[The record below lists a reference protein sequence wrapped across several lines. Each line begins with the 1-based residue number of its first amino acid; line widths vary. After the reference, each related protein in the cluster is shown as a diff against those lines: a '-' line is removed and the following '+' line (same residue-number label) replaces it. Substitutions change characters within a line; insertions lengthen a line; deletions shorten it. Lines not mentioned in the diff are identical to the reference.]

1 MRNFLGILAVAVALC
16 ATSWAQAQ
24 DQAPPAN
31 PAPASTQP
39 PATTPAPGTTQ
50 TPPTTTPDNSSTTS
64 TQQTTTI
71 PIARKP
77 GPQFPRLELFGG
89 YSFAQAGFFNTGHW
103 AQLNG
108 WNASFGI
115 NLTDHVGF
123 VVEGTEYFGNSKIP
137 TNVRDPFQHCEV
149 NCGPPDGTFNANTR
163 EYNILFGL
171 QFPFHRR
178 ERWTPF
184 GEVMFGHDGVRGEA
198 FYNNVDNYVVSS
210 GLAGIAGAGADYKI
224 NERFALRFKA
234 DYLATHTSFSLLGH
248 KTQDNLRLSVGVVI
262 RSVRKKRRV
271 LEDEPID

>member
-1 MRNFLGILAVAVALC
+1 VRNFLGIMVVAVGLSAS
-16 ATSWAQAQ
+16 SWAQAQ

-31 PAPASTQP
+31 QAPASSQP
-39 PATTPAPGTTQ
+39 PAATPAPNTTQ
-50 TPPTTTPDNSSTTS
+50 TPPSTAPDTSSTTS

-89 YSFAQAGFFNTGHW
+89 YSFAQAGFFNAGHW

-115 NLTDHVGF
+115 NLTNHVGF

-137 TNVRDPFQHCEV
+137 TAVPEPFQNCEV
-149 NCGPPDGTFNANTR
+149 NCPPGPTFNANTR

-198 FYNNVDNYVVSS
+198 FFNNVDNFVVSS
-210 GLAGIAGAGADYKI
+210 GLAAIAGAGADYKI
-224 NERFALRFKA
+224 CDRFALRFKA
-234 DYLATHTSFSLLGH
+234 DYLGTHTSFAEMGH
-248 KTQDNLRLSVGVVI
+248 KTQDNLRLSVGVVV
-262 RSVRKKRRV
+262 RSVRKKKRV
-271 LEDEPID
+271 LEDEPIE

>member
-1 MRNFLGILAVAVALC
+1 MRNFLGILAVTALFC
-16 ATSWAQAQ
+16 ALSFAQAPA
-24 DQAPPAN
+24 QAPPSAPAPDTTQAPPST
-31 PAPASTQP
+31 PAPA
-39 PATTPAPGTTQ
+39 TTQ
-50 TPPTTTPDNSSTTS
+50 TPPATTTS

-71 PIARKP
+71 PIAHKP

-89 YSFAQAGFFNTGHW
+89 YSFAQAGLYNAGHW

-115 NLTDHVGF
+115 NLTDHVG
-123 VVEGTEYFGNSKIP
+123 VIVDGSEYFGNSRIP
-137 TNVRDPFQHCEV
+137 TASPAPFPACV
-149 NCGPPDGTFNANTR
+149 VDCPSGPTFNADTR

-184 GEVMFGHDGVRGEA
+184 GELMFGHDGVRGQS
-198 FYNNVDNYVVSS
+198 FQNNFNESVVSS
-210 GLAGIAGAGADYKI
+210 GLAATAGGGATYKI

-234 DYLATHTSFSLLGH
+234 DYLATHTSFPALGK

-262 RSVRKKRRV
+262 RSVRKKRRT
-271 LEDEPID
+271 LEEEPTE

>member
-16 ATSWAQAQ
+16 ITSWAQAQ

-31 PAPASTQP
+31 QAPATQSS
-39 PATTPAPGTTQ
+39 ATTPATATTQ
-50 TPPTTTPDNSSTTS
+50 TPPSVQPPAASTTS
-64 TQQTTTI
+64 SQETTTI

-115 NLTDHVGF
+115 NLTNHVGF

-137 TNVRDPFQHCEV
+137 TAVPEPFPNCEV
-149 NCGPPDGTFNANTR
+149 NCPPGTTFNADTR
-163 EYNILFGL
+163 EYNFLFGL

-184 GEVMFGHDGVRGEA
+184 GEVMFGHDGVRGQA
-198 FYNNVDNYVVSS
+198 FYNNVQNTVVSS
-210 GLAGIAGAGADYKI
+210 GLAAIAGAGADYKI

-234 DYLATHTSFSLLGH
+234 DYLATHTSFASLGH

-262 RSVRKKRRV
+262 RSVRKKKRV
-271 LEDEPID
+271 LDEEPTE